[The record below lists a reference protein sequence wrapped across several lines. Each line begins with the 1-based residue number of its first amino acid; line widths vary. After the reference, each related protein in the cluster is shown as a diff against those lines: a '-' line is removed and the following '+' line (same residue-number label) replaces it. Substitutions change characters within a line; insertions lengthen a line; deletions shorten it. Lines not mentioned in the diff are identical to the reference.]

1 MVNLGPLSVRQRRE
15 WSKKL
20 MEAQE
25 GVESSVDTRREVMRA
40 ARDAGMSFAAIE
52 AATGLG
58 PHTVRNNINGQSDV
72 EL

>member
-1 MVNLGPLSVRQRRE
+1 MAGKAALSTRARRE
-15 WSKKL
+15 WNKKL

-25 GVESSVDTRREVMRA
+25 NVEASVDARAEVMRA
-40 ARDAGMSFAAIE
+40 ARDAGLSFAGIE

-72 EL
+72 V